1 MKVLSKESH
10 NKLKSVLSI
19 LIPAILLVAVFLIP
33 RFMGE
38 RASEF
43 YSRFIF
49 PVVSLPGN
57 IFSGLFHFSVT
68 ENVIVVGSVIG
79 AGLFILFVFMVI
91 KKALVSGGAIRFTV
105 RVISVVLIIALVMSA
120 VFQLM
125 HGINYRRTPVVEK
138 LDLVESDRSIEQYKE
153 ALYWAYLGMVS
164 ARSQM
169 GQDQYGVSHL
179 SSGFEELTGHAN
191 YLVDNFSAQ
200 YDLGMSTNFVRAKP
214 VALSIYWSLT
224 DIVGVYDPFLG
235 EANINTGY
243 IDAKSFPLTVCHE
256 LCHTKGY
263 ASETDCNIIA
273 ALACIGSSRADF
285 RYAGYY
291 FIFMDLYTV
300 VYNDALCNG
309 GEVPG
314 YLKSSNMVPVLRDM
328 QASSN
333 YWKKIHNMFM
343 SEEISVISESAND
356 AFLKSNGQEGTVTY
370 KVPDNVFLDFYLTY
384 VQEADIM

>member
-1 MKVLSKESH
+1 MKVLNKESH
-10 NKLKSVLSI
+10 KIKGVLSI
-19 LIPAILLVAVFLIP
+19 LIPAILLVGIFLIP

-38 RASEF
+38 RTSEF

-68 ENVIVVGSVIG
+68 ENLIVVGSVIG
-79 AGLFILFVFMVI
+79 AGLFILFIGMII
-91 KKALVSGGAIRFTV
+91 KKALYDGGTLKFIV
-105 RVISVVLIIALVMSA
+105 KVISSVLIIAVAMSF
-120 VFQLM
+120 VYQLM
-125 HGINYRRTPVVEK
+125 HGINYRRTAVMDK
-138 LDLVESDRSIEQYKE
+138 LDLVKSDHTIDEYQE
-153 ALYWAYLGMVS
+153 ALYWAYLGMIS

-179 SSGFEELTGHAN
+179 SSGFDELAGHAN

-214 VALSIYWSLT
+214 VALSTYWSLT
-224 DIVGVYDPFLG
+224 DIVGMYDPFLG

-243 IDAKSFPLTVCHE
+243 LDAKSFPLTVCHE
-256 LCHTKGY
+256 LAHTKGY

-273 ALACIGSSRADF
+273 ALACIGSARADF

-291 FIFMDLYTV
+291 YIFMDLYTV
-300 VYNDALCNG
+300 VYNNALYNG

-314 YLKSSNMVPVLRDM
+314 YLTSSNMVPVLRDM

-333 YWKKIHNMFM
+333 YWKKIHDMFL
-343 SEEISVISESAND
+343 SEEISVISENAND
-356 AFLKSNGQEGTVTY
+356 AFLKSNGEKGTVTY

-384 VQEADIM
+384 VKEADIM